1 MPAPLMPWSA
11 EEIFSL
17 AAESDVNDRKPHQGV
32 TRKNPGLHQRF
43 AACNSTTAL
52 GVSWRLWSGTVP
64 GATVSYEYD
73 AYENHWTSSGNT
85 PNNMFYRG
93 EEYDSDLGLL
103 YLRARYMNPLT
114 GRFVSRDPDDGVPTD
129 PISLHKY
136 LYGDA
141 DPVDLSDPWG
151 LAAAPVPVPEPP
163 PAPQQPKTAGLE
175 YLIIL
180 GTISLTAQH
189 ALPPLRNEINCMF
202 EAEGGGLRAVSQYLG
217 APQDLLVDW
226 ATCGA
231 ISGSKKGRGHSDPI
245 QGPLPEPNP
254 GPNPNQPNGCNP
266 CPPDSPYWEQK
277 GAPGAHGCP
286 SGIHYH
292 WYHYN
297 QSPDCTCHPSRE
309 DSCTKPDPPAQP
321 SSPGTK
327 WP

>member
-1 MPAPLMPWSA
+1 MVSGEPAAQPATIVKPAVKAVQRS
-11 EEIFSL
+11 
-17 AAESDVNDRKPHQGV
+17 SDV
-32 TRKNPGLHQRF
+32 
-43 AACNSTTAL
+43 
-52 GVSWRLWSGTVP
+52 
-64 GATVSYEYD
+64 
-73 AYENHWTSSGNT
+73 SSGQVNFGCEETQQVKT
-85 PNNMFYRG
+85 PEVFFGANARDIQPRTDWVQSLSCAENPFRADAGAEDDASGCANRNRDIGRPASGWSTGGGDQRG
-93 EEYDSDLGLL
+93 SWAGVFGA
-103 YLRARYMNPLT
+103 YL
-114 GRFVSRDPDDGVPTD
+114 D
-129 PISLHKY
+129 
-136 LYGDA
+136 GDA

-175 YLIIL
+175 YLIVV
-180 GTISLTAQH
+180 GVISLTAQH
-189 ALPPLRNEINCMF
+189 ALPPLRNEINCIF

-277 GAPGAHGCP
+277 GAPGAHGCQ

-321 SSPGTK
+321 WSPGTK

>member
-1 MPAPLMPWSA
+1 ML
-11 EEIFSL
+11 
-17 AAESDVNDRKPHQGV
+17 
-32 TRKNPGLHQRF
+32 
-43 AACNSTTAL
+43 
-52 GVSWRLWSGTVP
+52 
-64 GATVSYEYD
+64 
-73 AYENHWTSSGNT
+73 
-85 PNNMFYRG
+85 YRG
-93 EEYDSDLGLL
+93 EEWDSDLGLY

-163 PAPQQPKTAGLE
+163 PAPQQPKSAGLE
-175 YLIIL
+175 YLIIV

-254 GPNPNQPNGCNP
+254 GPNPNQPNGCNK

-277 GAPGAHGCP
+277 GAPGTHGCA
-286 SGIHYH
+286 SGTHYH

-297 QSPDCTCHPSRE
+297 QSPDCSCHPSRQ

-321 SSPGTK
+321 WTPGTI